1 MREVPVLTTMVIHCN
16 VAVCTMT
23 VIVWLAVMWS
33 RSRSRMMHGRSIV
46 MYSGPV
52 HVSIV

>member
-33 RSRSRMMHGRSIV
+33 RSRSRMMHGWSMV
-46 MYSGPV
+46 MYCWPV